1 MDSPLTDRGLA
12 QGQILAAHLRN
23 PADCQI
29 LTSPQPRAA
38 LTAQIAFSEIDTTAL
53 PEPRQREFSV
63 GHRKGLARA
72 EIAKGMAFD
81 PDDGFWWMDHAP
93 LGEGHAGGCAPCGGF
108 ACRAVGASGLGDPQ
122 RDHEPSAR
130 SAIGVGDGSDCAA
143 CCRVGRGLPHSG

>member
-53 PEPRQREFSV
+53 NADQAFNAALALI
-63 GHRKGLARA
+63 RKRL
-72 EIAKGMAFD
+72 D
-81 PDDGFWWMDHAP
+81 
-93 LGEGHAGGCAPCGGF
+93 
-108 ACRAVGASGLGDPQ
+108 
-122 RDHEPSAR
+122 SA
-130 SAIGVGDGSDCAA
+130 
-143 CCRVGRGLPHSG
+143 